1 MRSWLRHVK
10 GCQLAELNWK
20 PSFAWG
26 KYGDNQSLMD
36 QARAF
41 FQNALDITLFSE
53 DAKASQLI
61 KQAEIDV
68 LGVKLAFDGR
78 LEAVYGVDIAYHEN
92 GLQYKDNVGGILKK
106 LVRGRMAIQ
115 TYFGPVLCHMIFAS
129 PLVRP
134 GPLQRLQSALVHVRE
149 FFSEYRLET
158 TTTFYENET
167 FRDEIVLPTLEA
179 SATTADSSELFLR
192 SCRLLNGFHLVAS
205 GDFGDSEPDPHML
218 GNGYATGATPG
229 RPRPRHPSRRAS
241 SPFDDEPVSPDK
253 IVGWAKD
260 PSLKVH
266 RILALAVRHGPL
278 PSERLIGEI
287 RQRKFSRNSPGAVA
301 SLMTNAGN
309 AYDLVFTEDAG
320 LLRLHPR
327 IEEVVRSQNWKCD

>member
-106 LVRGRMAIQ
+106 LV
-115 TYFGPVLCHMIFAS
+115 
-129 PLVRP
+129 
-134 GPLQRLQSALVHVRE
+134 
-149 FFSEYRLET
+149 
-158 TTTFYENET
+158 
-167 FRDEIVLPTLEA
+167 
-179 SATTADSSELFLR
+179 
-192 SCRLLNGFHLVAS
+192 
-205 GDFGDSEPDPHML
+205 
-218 GNGYATGATPG
+218 
-229 RPRPRHPSRRAS
+229 
-241 SPFDDEPVSPDK
+241 
-253 IVGWAKD
+253 
-260 PSLKVH
+260 
-266 RILALAVRHGPL
+266 
-278 PSERLIGEI
+278 
-287 RQRKFSRNSPGAVA
+287 
-301 SLMTNAGN
+301 
-309 AYDLVFTEDAG
+309 
-320 LLRLHPR
+320 
-327 IEEVVRSQNWKCD
+327 